1 MIEEYFIS
9 EDTLML
15 LPLSKNETKIL
26 DISGEYI
33 IEKNIFEVVDE
44 SCQYYGSTYNGRY
57 ISAKKTLEMDYKLPI
72 IIDEVKEVVLFPTC
86 SPKLENC
93 IWICV
98 NNVENYIKNNKV
110 SVIKFTNGVSSE
122 LNISINTLEN
132 QILRATMLLM
142 KLKKRKSNPKK
153 IGV

>member
-15 LPLSKNETKIL
+15 LPLNKNETKIL

-57 ISAKKTLEMDYKLPI
+57 ISAKKTLDMDYKLPI

>member
-1 MIEEYFIS
+1 M
-9 EDTLML
+9 
-15 LPLSKNETKIL
+15 

-110 SVIKFTNGVSSE
+110 SVIKFTNGVIGE

>member
-15 LPLSKNETKIL
+15 LPLNKNETKIL

-33 IEKNIFEVVDE
+33 IKKNIFEVVDE

-57 ISAKKTLEMDYKLPI
+57 ISAKKTLDMDYKLPI

>member
-57 ISAKKTLEMDYKLPI
+57 ISAKKTLDMDYKLPI

>member
-57 ISAKKTLEMDYKLPI
+57 ISAKKTLDMDYKLPI

-110 SVIKFTNGVSSE
+110 SVIKFTNGISSE

>member
-57 ISAKKTLEMDYKLPI
+57 ISAKKTLDMDYKLPI

-110 SVIKFTNGVSSE
+110 SVIKFTNGISSE

-142 KLKKRKSNPKK
+142 KLKKRKRNTKK
-153 IGV
+153 KSV

>member
-33 IEKNIFEVVDE
+33 IEKNIFEVFDE

-57 ISAKKTLEMDYKLPI
+57 ISAKKTLDMDYKLPI

>member
-15 LPLSKNETKIL
+15 LPLNKNETKIL

-33 IEKNIFEVVDE
+33 IKKNIFEVVDE

-57 ISAKKTLEMDYKLPI
+57 ISAKKTLDMDYKLPI

-110 SVIKFTNGVSSE
+110 SVIKFTNGISSE

>member
-1 MIEEYFIS
+1 
-9 EDTLML
+9 
-15 LPLSKNETKIL
+15 
-26 DISGEYI
+26 
-33 IEKNIFEVVDE
+33 
-44 SCQYYGSTYNGRY
+44 
-57 ISAKKTLEMDYKLPI
+57 MDYKLPI

>member
-15 LPLSKNETKIL
+15 LPLNKNETKIL

-33 IEKNIFEVVDE
+33 IKKNIFEVVDE

-57 ISAKKTLEMDYKLPI
+57 ISAKKTLDMDYKLPI

-153 IGV
+153 IG

>member
-86 SPKLENC
+86 
-93 IWICV
+93 
-98 NNVENYIKNNKV
+98 
-110 SVIKFTNGVSSE
+110 
-122 LNISINTLEN
+122 
-132 QILRATMLLM
+132 
-142 KLKKRKSNPKK
+142 
-153 IGV
+153 

>member
-15 LPLSKNETKIL
+15 LPLNKNETKIL

-33 IEKNIFEVVDE
+33 IKKNIFEVVDE

-110 SVIKFTNGVSSE
+110 SVIKFTNGVIGE

>member
-57 ISAKKTLEMDYKLPI
+57 ISAKKTLDMDYKLPI

-98 NNVENYIKNNKV
+98 NNVENYIKNNKA
-110 SVIKFTNGVSSE
+110 SVIKFTNGISSE

-142 KLKKRKSNPKK
+142 KLKKRKYNPKK

>member
-44 SCQYYGSTYNGRY
+44 SCQYYGSTYNGRFKKK
-57 ISAKKTLEMDYKLPI
+57 KKTLDMDYKLPI